1 MEGLGERPR
10 LAGLL
15 KHFSAVSDAREEW
28 RVAYPLAEVLL
39 LTVSGT
45 IASCDDYEDIVE
57 WGEAHLDF
65 LRRFLPYHHGIP
77 CADWLR
83 VLMNRIDPDLFSACF
98 MAWAQELRADAPAL
112 IALDGKT
119 SRRSHD
125 RGAGRAALHLVSAF
139 ATHER
144 LVLGQ
149 EAVADKSWEQHAIPV
164 LLGRLAESG
173 ALNGAVVTIDAIAC
187 TPAIAAAI
195 VDQGADYV
203 LAVKANQPSLHREI
217 ETFFTDAPSAA
228 VEVFVDL
235 DKDHGRIEERRCVI
249 SKDIDWLDGP
259 RRYPGEPRFAKLAAV
274 AMVDAKVEL
283 HDRCHRQRRYY
294 ILSAPLTA
302 ARLAAAVRGHWRIEN
317 SLHWVLDVVF
327 KDDLSRL
334 RKGHGAHNMAVVR
347 HFAINIV
354 RAAHDRR
361 SLKTRR
367 KRASWNPDYLASLLN
382 ASPR

>member
-1 MEGLGERPR
+1 MDGLIERPR

-15 KHFSAVSDAREEW
+15 KHFSGVVDARAEW
-28 RVAYPLAEVLL
+28 RVAHPLPEVLL
-39 LTVSGT
+39 LSVCGT

-57 WGEAHLDF
+57 WGEGHLEF
-65 LRRFLPYHHGIP
+65 LRRFQPYHHGVP

-83 VLMNRIDPDLFSACF
+83 VLMNRIDPGLFSACF
-98 MAWAQELRADAPAL
+98 MAWAQEVRPDAPAL

-125 RGAGRAALHLVSAF
+125 RSAGRQALHLVSAF
-139 ATHER
+139 ATNER

-149 EAVADKSWEQHAIPV
+149 EAVADKSCEQDAIPA
-164 LLGRLAESG
+164 LLARLAASG

-195 VDQGADYV
+195 TGHGADYV

-217 ETFFTDAPSAA
+217 QLFFADAAPGA
-228 VEVFVDL
+228 VEGFVDL
-235 DKDHGRIEERRCVI
+235 DKDHGRIEERRYVV
-249 SKDIDWLDGP
+249 SKDIDWLEGP
-259 RRYPGEPRFAKLAAV
+259 RRYPGEPRFPKLAAV

-294 ILSAPLTA
+294 ILSAPLSA
-302 ARLAAAVRGHWRIEN
+302 AHLAAAVRGHWRIEN

-334 RKGHGAHNMAVVR
+334 RTGHGAENMAIVR

-354 RAAHDRR
+354 RAATDRR

-382 ASPR
+382 ASAR

>member
-15 KHFSAVSDAREEW
+15 KHLSGVRDARAEW
-28 RVAYPLAEVLL
+28 RVAHPLAEVLL
-39 LTVSGT
+39 LSVCGT

-57 WGEAHLDF
+57 WGEGHLEF
-65 LRRFLPYHHGIP
+65 LRRFQPYHHGVP

-83 VLMNRIDPDLFSACF
+83 VLMNRIDPGLFSACF
-98 MAWAQELRADAPAL
+98 MAWAQEVRPDAPAL

-125 RGAGRAALHLVSAF
+125 RGAGRQALHLVSAF
-139 ATHER
+139 ATDER

-149 EAVADKSWEQHAIPV
+149 EAVADKSCEQDAIPA
-164 LLGRLAESG
+164 LLARLAASG

-187 TPAIAAAI
+187 TPTIAAAI
-195 VDQGADYV
+195 TGHGADYV

-217 ETFFTDAPSAA
+217 QLFFADAPPGA
-228 VEVFVDL
+228 VEDFVDL
-235 DKDHGRIEERRCVI
+235 DKDHGRIEERHYAV
-249 SKDIDWLDGP
+249 SKDIDWLEGP
-259 RRYPGEPRFAKLAAV
+259 RRYPGEPRFPKLAAV

-334 RKGHGAHNMAVVR
+334 RTGHGAENMAIVR

-354 RAAHDRR
+354 RAATDRR

-382 ASPR
+382 ASAR